1 MRKKIF
7 FIISHLQT
15 KSVMRKLII
24 VIFSCLSAFFAT
36 ANDGVFYAS
45 GNQLIPI
52 TETDISVRKEVLTL
66 NRVGDHIE
74 VTVYYEFFNPVG
86 EKELLVGFEAES
98 PYNSGRDPIALFP
111 DHPHMRNFKVVVNGQ
126 PLHYEIA
133 HVPRGSYDENDKYT
147 IPPYYT
153 NGQFKDWSKKQCGD
167 SLKSWDY
174 MAYPFDYVYHFK
186 AKFRPGLN
194 IVQHTYE
201 YDLSFSVGEEF
212 HFPYVLTAANRWA
225 NHQIDDFTLNIN
237 MGDHESFRIKQTF
250 FEKSTDWT
258 INGLGMAMKCDWPT
272 WDTVKN
278 GVIFH
283 IQKGSVSFHKQN
295 FHPDGELHVA
305 KDALIICMWSDWN
318 NEQTTSE
325 EEKFIKGIKTQ
336 YFSLDTAFISGYFE
350 KVPQFTPEQRRILK
364 NLPFAYRGYKF
375 KDKSLRK
382 YFESTEWY
390 IVNPKYKGEMDG
402 FTQEERKWVEFWK

>member
-1 MRKKIF
+1 
-7 FIISHLQT
+7 
-15 KSVMRKLII
+15 MRKLVI
-24 VIFSCLSAFFAT
+24 VIFCCLSAFFAT

-45 GNQLIPI
+45 GNHLIPI
-52 TETDISVRKEVLTL
+52 TETDISVKKEVLTL

-86 EKELLVGFEAES
+86 EKELLVGFEAKS
-98 PYNSGRDPIALFP
+98 PYNDMKDFETCFP
-111 DHPHMRNFKVVVNGQ
+111 FHPRIRNFKVYMNGESL
-126 PLHYEIA
+126 PFE
-133 HVPRGSYDENDKYT
+133 VTNVSSVRYDEEKYPT
-147 IPPYYT
+147 TPPYYR
-153 NGQFKDWSKKQCGD
+153 NGNIQGWTRQQIMDTMAV
-167 SLKSWDY
+167 WDY
-174 MAYPFDYVYHFK
+174 PSIPIDYVYHFR
-186 AKFRPGLN
+186 AIFRPGLN

-250 FEKSTDWT
+250 FDKSTDWT

-325 EEKFIKGIKTQ
+325 EEKFIKGFKTQ

-375 KDKSLRK
+375 KNKALRE

-390 IVNPKYKGEMDG
+390 IRNPKYKGDMEG
-402 FTQEERKWVEFWK
+402 FTEEERKWVEFWK